1 MSDSCRYPEFLERPP
16 LQKLKT
22 SSLPEEKKG
31 FLTAIACYV
40 IWGSVPIYWKQ
51 IQHIPA
57 LELISHRIIW
67 SSLFCI
73 GLTLILRNQRKV
85 FETLKKSFWTL
96 VLTTLLVSTNWL
108 VFVWAVNENR
118 IIETS
123 LGYYMNPILNVVFGA
138 FLLKEKLTKL
148 QIGSTLLA
156 GLGVSYLLLTAGF
169 FPWVSLTLAIT
180 FALYGLIRKVAP
192 VDPLAGLTLEATL
205 MIPLALIYTYTSY
218 TSGTTNFGNSSF
230 ETLMMIGGGIVT
242 LGPLLLFLYSIKRV
256 HLSTMGF
263 LQFITPTTTF
273 LLALFHYKEPLSSD
287 KLITFGFIWFAVI
300 LYLSDLK
307 LKSR

>member
-1 MSDSCRYPEFLERPP
+1 MK
-16 LQKLKT
+16 KLNT

-31 FLTAIACYV
+31 FLTAITCYV
-40 IWGSVPIYWKQ
+40 IWGSVPLYWKQ

-57 LELISHRIIW
+57 LELISHRVIW
-67 SSLFCI
+67 SSLFCL
-73 GLTLILRNQRKV
+73 GLTLILKNHHKV

-96 VLTTLLVSTNWL
+96 LLTTLLVSTNWL
-108 VFVWAVNENR
+108 IFVWAVNQNR

-138 FLLKEKLTKL
+138 FLLKERLTKL
-148 QIGSTLLA
+148 QIASTLIA
-156 GLGVSYLLLTAGF
+156 GTGVLYLLLTAGF

-205 MIPLALIYTYTSY
+205 MVPLALIYTYTVQHSD
-218 TSGTTNFGNSSF
+218 TGHFGRNTF
-230 ETLMMIGGGIVT
+230 DTLMMIGGGIVT
-242 LGPLLLFLYSIKRV
+242 LGPLLLFLYSIKRI

-273 LLALFHYKEPLSSD
+273 LLALFYYNEPLSFD
-287 KLITFGFIWFAVI
+287 KLVTFGFIWIAVL

-307 LKSR
+307 LKAR